1 MGVVLLK
8 AATFILIIAI
18 GYEFKRRNI
27 FSVEDS
33 KFLGKLI
40 INITLPAALIVSFKD
55 VKPSNSLL
63 IAIVFG
69 VILNLIMMVAG
80 KFAARKRTG
89 KEQALF
95 MLTSSGYNI
104 GNFAMPFVQ
113 SFFPS
118 SAVAAVC
125 MFDIGNAIMSNGA
138 TYAFASGVAGGESR
152 VGIKEIFKKLATSP
166 PLVTYLIMLFIAFVG
181 IRLPEG
187 FYNVA
192 GVFGSGN
199 AFLSMLMIGII
210 FKVNFDKED
219 IKIIGSILS
228 LRYIFAIAFA
238 LIILFVLPMPLEDKQ
253 VLAVIVFSPITSV
266 SSIYCAKCGCD
277 DSIAGV
283 LNSLSIVIS
292 ITFFIFMLVFL
303 HI

>member
-1 MGVVLLK
+1 MGTVLLK
-8 AATFILIIAI
+8 AATFILIIVI

-27 FSVEDS
+27 FSAEDS
-33 KFLGKLI
+33 KFLGKVI
-40 INITLPAALIVSFKD
+40 INITLPGALIVSFKD
-55 VKPSNSLL
+55 VKTSNSLL

-69 VILNLIMMVAG
+69 LILNLIMMFAG
-80 KFAARKRTG
+80 KVAARKRTG

-95 MLTSSGYNI
+95 MITSSGYNI

-118 SAVAAVC
+118 SAVAVVC
-125 MFDIGNAIMSNGA
+125 MFDIGNAIMANGA
-138 TYAFASGVAGGESR
+138 TYALASGVAGGGDR
-152 VGIKEIFKKLATSP
+152 VGIKEVFKKLITSP
-166 PLVTYLIMLFIAFVG
+166 PLVTYLVMLLIATIG
-181 IRLPEG
+181 IRLPDG
-187 FYNVA
+187 LYNVA

-210 FKVNFDKED
+210 FKVNFNKED
-219 IKIIGSILS
+219 IKIIKSILI
-228 LRYIFAIAFA
+228 LRYTFAIVFA
-238 LIILFVLPMPLEDKQ
+238 LFFLFLLPMPLVDKQ

-283 LNSLSIVIS
+283 LNSFSIVIS
-292 ITFFIFMLVFL
+292 IAFFIFMLLVL
-303 HI
+303 PI

>member
-1 MGVVLLK
+1 MGTVLLK

-33 KFLGKLI
+33 NFLGKVI

-55 VKPSNSLL
+55 VKTSNSLL
-63 IAIVFG
+63 IAIGFG
-69 VILNLIMMVAG
+69 LMLNLIMMFAA
-80 KFAARKRTG
+80 KIAARKRTG
-89 KEQALF
+89 KEKALF

-118 SAVAAVC
+118 SAVAVVC
-125 MFDIGNAIMSNGA
+125 MFDIGNAIMANGA
-138 TYAFASGVAGGESR
+138 TYAFASGVAGGENR
-152 VGIKEIFKKLATSP
+152 VGIKDIFKKLATSP
-166 PLVTYLIMLFIAFVG
+166 PLVTYLTMLLIASIG
-181 IRLPEG
+181 IQLPEG

-219 IKIIGSILS
+219 VKIIRSILA
-228 LRYIFAIAFA
+228 LRYIFAMVFA
-238 LIILFVLPMPLEDKQ
+238 GIILFILPMQLVDKQ

-277 DSIAGV
+277 DSVAGV
-283 LNSLSIVIS
+283 LTSISIAISIV
-292 ITFFIFMLVFL
+292 FFILMLVFL